1 METIQVKDKCF
12 ELYIPDGEIQ
22 RRVAE
27 VAARIKADMA
37 GERPLLVGI
46 LTGAYMFAADLSRA
60 LDGEYEMTFARY
72 SSYAGMS
79 STGQLV
85 EVMPI
90 QVDIKDRIV
99 ILVEDVID
107 QQKYVNRLIT
117 LVDHIMGA
125 SAKGVLLYP
134 DTMLPDGYT
143 WDDLRYAW
151 AKPSAIVP
159 YHPRGGTDRPQQIST
174 NATDIGAYEMVNLQ
188 MRLFEQIS
196 GVSGALQGQSAGAT
210 TGVALYES
218 QIANSTVALSD
229 IFESFESF
237 LLQRDAKALTT

>member
-12 ELYIPDGEIQ
+12 ELYIPDEEIQ

-27 VAARIKADMA
+27 IAATIKADMM

-72 SSYAGMS
+72 SSYVGMS
-79 STGQLV
+79 STGQLA

-107 QQKYVNRLIT
+107 SGLTMSLVRARCLELGAREIRL
-117 LVDHIMGA
+117 A
-125 SAKGVLLYP
+125 
-134 DTMLPDGYT
+134 TMLFKPAALRADLTPDYVCFEIPNDFVVGHGLDY
-143 WDDLRYAW
+143 DELGRAY
-151 AKPSAIVP
+151 K
-159 YHPRGGTDRPQQIST
+159 
-174 NATDIGAYEMVNLQ
+174 DIY
-188 MRLFEQIS
+188 RLK
-196 GVSGALQGQSAGAT
+196 V
-210 TGVALYES
+210 
-218 QIANSTVALSD
+218 
-229 IFESFESF
+229 
-237 LLQRDAKALTT
+237 

>member
-79 STGQLV
+79 STGQLA
-85 EVMPI
+85 EVMPMTWPYS
-90 QVDIKDRIV
+90 
-99 ILVEDVID
+99 L
-107 QQKYVNRLIT
+107 NR
-117 LVDHIMGA
+117 G
-125 SAKGVLLYP
+125 P
-134 DTMLPDGYT
+134 PELPELMAVSVCSMFMT
-143 WDDLRYAW
+143 V
-151 AKPSAIVP
+151 PSL
-159 YHPRGGTDRPQQIST
+159 
-174 NATDIGAYEMVNLQ
+174 MVTERSLA
-188 MRLFEQIS
+188 E
-196 GVSGALQGQSAGAT
+196 T
-210 TGVALYES
+210 
-218 QIANSTVALSD
+218 
-229 IFESFESF
+229 
-237 LLQRDAKALTT
+237 

>member
-79 STGQLV
+79 STG
-85 EVMPI
+85 
-90 QVDIKDRIV
+90 
-99 ILVEDVID
+99 
-107 QQKYVNRLIT
+107 
-117 LVDHIMGA
+117 
-125 SAKGVLLYP
+125 
-134 DTMLPDGYT
+134 
-143 WDDLRYAW
+143 
-151 AKPSAIVP
+151 
-159 YHPRGGTDRPQQIST
+159 
-174 NATDIGAYEMVNLQ
+174 
-188 MRLFEQIS
+188 
-196 GVSGALQGQSAGAT
+196 
-210 TGVALYES
+210 
-218 QIANSTVALSD
+218 
-229 IFESFESF
+229 
-237 LLQRDAKALTT
+237 